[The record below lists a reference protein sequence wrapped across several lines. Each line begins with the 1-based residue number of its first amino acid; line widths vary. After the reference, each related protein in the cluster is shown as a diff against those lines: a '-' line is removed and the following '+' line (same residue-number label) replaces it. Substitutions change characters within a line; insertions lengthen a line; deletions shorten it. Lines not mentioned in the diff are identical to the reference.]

1 MSPAVHTHAR
11 THADTHASGPR
22 CRGRSHVCELASVGC
37 AMAAAATAAAAPAAL
52 GRYIDIGANM
62 TDAMFTGVYHG

>member
-1 MSPAVHTHAR
+1 MSRAQSRVRA
-11 THADTHASGPR
+11 G
-22 CRGRSHVCELASVGC
+22 VCGC